1 MTKVHYA
8 GRLLPRISQPQ
19 DDRRRIKFHLTIP
32 SPLDIHTDFG
42 GQERHLSIILMLAPI
57 QFMAGRKS
65 CTTMLSTTNRDQGT
79 TILRQTGDGQ
89 QMHGD
94 RRMRSR
100 LVPHM
105 RAKDATSNCC
115 KNSSERTRGD
125 TVGEKIGRGRDAR
138 VALSMIQ

>member
-1 MTKVHYA
+1 MTVHSSCA
-8 GRLLPRISQPQ
+8 FSQSHKNPCAVMSFISQNNTQKKTSAAAGKTP
-19 DDRRRIKFHLTIP
+19 
-32 SPLDIHTDFG
+32 
-42 GQERHLSIILMLAPI
+42 SIILMLAPI